1 MCYDGRAPPAIPA
14 ADDLAISNRQ
24 TTLKEEQ
31 EMVLLAHPVLRTER
45 DKEYS
50 IDKIEVQERDGVYW
64 VAARK
69 DFGNAFPD
77 MRGYEYIKRFETRAA
92 AEEYIAS
99 HTTRE
104 LF

>member
-1 MCYDGRAPPAIPA
+1 M
-14 ADDLAISNRQ
+14 L
-24 TTLKEEQ
+24 
-31 EMVLLAHPVLRTER
+31 LLANPVLRTESG
-45 DKEYS
+45 KEFS

-77 MRGYEYIKRFETRAA
+77 MHGYEYVKRFETEEA
-92 AEEYIAS
+92 AEQYIAT